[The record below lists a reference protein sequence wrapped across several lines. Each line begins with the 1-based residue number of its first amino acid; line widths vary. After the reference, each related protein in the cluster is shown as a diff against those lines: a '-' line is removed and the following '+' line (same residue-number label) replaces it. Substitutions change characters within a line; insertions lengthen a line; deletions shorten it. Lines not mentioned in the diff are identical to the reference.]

1 MQYFAMT
8 IENNSSQKM
17 GINKQIERIT
27 ISIRLLLIFYHN
39 NYYLPESTFICVS
52 AAACYV
58 GYLETGLIQK
68 HYTNLSGTSGRQKLT
83 QE

>member
-1 MQYFAMT
+1 
-8 IENNSSQKM
+8 M

-27 ISIRLLLIFYHN
+27 KSIRLLLIFYHN
-39 NYYLPESTFICVS
+39 LPGSTLIGVS
-52 AAACYV
+52 AAACYA

-83 QE
+83 HE